1 MLGLR
6 KENTTVSDRR
16 QKILVVDDERTIAFT
31 LDLIFSASGYETRAA
46 YSAEQA
52 LEIIAEWLP
61 DLAIID
67 VVLPL
72 MNGIDLA
79 ILLTAKCPACR
90 LLLFSGQSQTADL
103 LGEATTKGYTFEILA
118 KPVHPTELLERALTL
133 LIADQSNQAKEV
145 GASEVLRIP
154 EVDPPSDPKG
164 HNS

>member
-1 MLGLR
+1 M
-6 KENTTVSDRR
+6 TDRR
-16 QKILVVDDERTIAFT
+16 HKVLIVDDERTIADT

-52 LEIIAEWLP
+52 LEILAEWLP

-79 ILLTAKCPACR
+79 ILLTAKYPACR
-90 LLLFSGQSQTADL
+90 PLLFSGQALTAEL
-103 LGEATTKGYTFEILA
+103 LAEAAANGHKFDILA
-118 KPVHPTELLERALTL
+118 KPVHPTELLERTLTL
-133 LIADQSNQAKEV
+133 LVANQSKQAKEV
-145 GASEVLRIP
+145 GASEALCIP
-154 EVDPPSDPKG
+154 EVDPPPDPTG